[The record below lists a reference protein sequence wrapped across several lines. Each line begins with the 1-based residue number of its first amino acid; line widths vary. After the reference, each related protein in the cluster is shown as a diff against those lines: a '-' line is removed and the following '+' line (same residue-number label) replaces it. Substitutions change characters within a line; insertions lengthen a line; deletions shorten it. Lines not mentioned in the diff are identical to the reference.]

1 MKKIFT
7 LTLLLAI
14 AFVANAQTKKYLS
27 LETHTQLIKDISP
40 IIMHHSTPMLT
51 TMLRM

>member
-14 AFVANAQTKKYLS
+14 AFVANAQTKKVSILGDSYSTYKGYIPDNYL
-27 LETHTQLIKDISP
+27 P
-40 IIMHHSTPMLT
+40 
-51 TMLRM
+51 RC